1 MIENYT
7 IKHEHHEDVL
17 YLYLNYNY
25 EFGAFNK
32 GKNFFQEL
40 KDFLNNK
47 LINFQGNKI
56 KLIVNGIVIGT
67 IFLNN
72 INIPNN
78 HPKEYI
84 KEPTYVN
91 KVVLNDFLG
100 EPEYIINVN
109 EETDDNTSLKIQQ
122 EEIKKENITNKKNN
136 NQDKLIAED
145 VTKDY
150 QTIYPDNDISNSN
163 PSSEETIEEPK
174 SQQQVT
180 IYRSNG
186 SIINLELE
194 EYLIGVVAGEMPA
207 SFHNE
212 ALKVQAVIARTYA
225 LKTIQ
230 RNKKLT
236 DTSST
241 QVYIDNEQMKNKWG
255 KDYEKYYNKI
265 RQAVN
270 DTEGLVIVYNN
281 DYIDAVYFAN
291 SNGYTEDAKNVW
303 GNDFPYL
310 RSVESSWDINTNRY
324 QSTKSFS
331 YEEASNILGFTIDEN
346 VQIYNILRN
355 NSHRISSITINDKSY
370 TGIDIRNL
378 FHLNSADFDIEINDN
393 NLTFTT
399 YGYGHGVGLSQY
411 GANGMANNGYNFS
424 DIIQYYYQGVT
435 TKNTL

>member
-1 MIENYT
+1 
-7 IKHEHHEDVL
+7 
-17 YLYLNYNY
+17 
-25 EFGAFNK
+25 
-32 GKNFFQEL
+32 
-40 KDFLNNK
+40 
-47 LINFQGNKI
+47 
-56 KLIVNGIVIGT
+56 
-67 IFLNN
+67 
-72 INIPNN
+72 
-78 HPKEYI
+78 
-84 KEPTYVN
+84 
-91 KVVLNDFLG
+91 
-100 EPEYIINVN
+100 
-109 EETDDNTSLKIQQ
+109 
-122 EEIKKENITNKKNN
+122 
-136 NQDKLIAED
+136 
-145 VTKDY
+145 
-150 QTIYPDNDISNSN
+150 
-163 PSSEETIEEPK
+163 
-174 SQQQVT
+174 
-180 IYRSNG
+180 
-186 SIINLELE
+186 
-194 EYLIGVVAGEMPA
+194 MPA

-265 RQAVN
+265 KQAVN

-411 GANGMANNGYNFS
+411 GANGMANNGYSFS